1 MSAYDDNN
9 TIIDSTYRYDILWVS
24 GRVVRRQSCLAPGQ
38 GRQTRTSRASCG
50 FKLALRILRA
60 TWTDGNGIRR
70 KHAEAHG
77 NCQKLVEVAGNMAE
91 SHGSEALQNP
101 VRCHRSLRN
110 PVEPCRNCQNVPASN
125 STRTQAENCDS
136 ANVKRLRSHWTMHL
150 TRGVRTSHP
159 ASQ

>member
-1 MSAYDDNN
+1 MQLPSGQQLWA
-9 TIIDSTYRYDILWVS
+9 TEDSCDLKWPPD
-24 GRVVRRQSCLAPGQ
+24 VRRQSCLAPGQ
-38 GRQTRTSRASCG
+38 CRQTRTSRASCG

-70 KHAEAHG
+70 KRAEAHG
-77 NCQKLVEVAGNMAE
+77 NCRKLVEVAGNMAE

-110 PVEPCRNCQNVPASN
+110 PVEPCGNCQNVPASN

-136 ANVKRLRSHWTMHL
+136 ANVKRLLSHWTMHL